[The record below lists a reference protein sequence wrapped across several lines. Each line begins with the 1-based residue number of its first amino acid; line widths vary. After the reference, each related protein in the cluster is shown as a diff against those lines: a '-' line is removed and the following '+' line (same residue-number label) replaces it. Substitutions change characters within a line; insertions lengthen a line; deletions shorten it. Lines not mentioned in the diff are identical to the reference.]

1 MLGGVIMIKSD
12 MEDSV
17 YRLKDGSILVE
28 SIVSD
33 KGLTD
38 LAEKAY
44 DALNNIGHHM
54 VAKWEVRGNKETTVE
69 SMVMD
74 ITNEYGP
81 SFTIHVMET
90 SDKKVLEPWFTVYP
104 ENKEE
109 LKNDLKGLVD
119 EVKKGFHKQ
128 YRIEGFEHEDEIE
141 AIRKILPHGSG
152 INSDWEID
160 VKKDAVICKNSYDR
174 MNEGGMYD
182 GVFPFSVKYTK
193 DDAKVTFHS
202 LTSAGYRI
210 ANGED
215 LRGYLEDV
223 LGPLQKDVLKI
234 CNLDKKIVNLSSDN
248 VHIKDKKRIR

>member
-1 MLGGVIMIKSD
+1 MIKSD

-44 DALNNIGHHM
+44 DAVNNTGHHM

-128 YRIEGFEHEDEIE
+128 YGIEGFEHEDEIE
-141 AIRKILPHGSG
+141 KIRKILPHGSG
-152 INSDWEID
+152 INGDWKIS
-160 VKKDAVICKNSYDR
+160 VKKDVVVCKNEYDR
-174 MNEGGMYD
+174 MNEVGMYD
-182 GVFPFSVKYTK
+182 GVFPFSVRYTK
-193 DDAKVTFHS
+193 DDAKVKFHS
-202 LTSAGYRI
+202 LTSKEYRI

-215 LRGYLEDV
+215 LKGYLEDM
-223 LGPLQKDVLKI
+223 LCPLQKEVSKI
-234 CNLDKKIVNLSSDN
+234 CNLEKMNKIVVSQNNLTE
-248 VHIKDKKRIR
+248 KTRKR